1 MYYKTSQLQK
11 KEEEMNGRIDKDQV
25 TLLEYKEQFEKTKKT
40 LQQDHDTY
48 VKIKDDNEKTLK
60 DQLAIQQAT
69 ELQVSDAL

>member
-1 MYYKTSQLQK
+1 
-11 KEEEMNGRIDKDQV
+11 MNGRIDKDQV